1 MAELWDGRN
10 RDGSLSGVT
19 LVRGEKIPEGQY
31 HLVCEILVRHADG
44 DYLLMRRDERKAAYP
59 GWWEAT
65 AGGSALCGEDALGC
79 ARREL
84 REETGLTLN
93 TWRYRGIVTFVS
105 NEAPTEYMHLFTAAG
120 FAGQM
125 KETCD
130 EGTLEWVP
138 IEKIPTLNLWEGD
151 KIFLRLLS
159 ENAPFFSLKLV
170 YQGSSLVKAALNGH
184 EMPL

>member
-65 AGGSALCGEDALGC
+65 AGGPALCGEDALGC

-84 REETGLTLN
+84 REETGITRGEMTEIAQDVVRDTIYREFLCVTDWDKEAITLQEGETTAFRWLTEEEFIAFLRSEEAIP
-93 TWRYRGIVTFVS
+93 TQKERYREYFHNIIGI
-105 NEAPTEYMHLFTAAG
+105 
-120 FAGQM
+120 
-125 KETCD
+125 
-130 EGTLEWVP
+130 
-138 IEKIPTLNLWEGD
+138 
-151 KIFLRLLS
+151 
-159 ENAPFFSLKLV
+159 
-170 YQGSSLVKAALNGH
+170 
-184 EMPL
+184 